1 MEEEKKKKT
10 KNQAKLNKGKSIA
23 VLTPATPPAA
33 GAAAAAARARTDLQD
48 AGRRPGA
55 TRPGRRAG
63 GEGWRRAAR
72 VASEAESSSVA
83 SMAPPCVR
91 RGDWVVDPGGAR
103 MDGGWSRLDDERL
116 PMD

>member
-1 MEEEKKKKT
+1 M
-10 KNQAKLNKGKSIA
+10 
-23 VLTPATPPAA
+23 TPPAA

-103 MDGGWSRLDDERL
+103 MDGGWSRLDDEKAADGL
-116 PMD
+116 TAGYVAKGVFG